1 MINFKEIVAEVIAKN
16 TDIEKQKI
24 LQNLEVPKNTTMG
37 DWAFP
42 CFILAKELKKSPVT
56 IAQELQEKIQNQ
68 ITNGEIA
75 EISDVSAVNG
85 FLNFKI
91 NNEALAK
98 DVINEF
104 KNSNK
109 EYGKSTMGEG
119 KTILVEYSS
128 PNIAKPFHIGHLKTT
143 ILGHCLYNV
152 YKFLGYNTIGLNHL
166 GDYGTQFAKLIE
178 GYKRWKDEY
187 DFSVEPIDT
196 MGKLYARINA
206 LCEEDESVLEICREN
221 FKKLEDGDPYCV
233 EVWDKF
239 RELSLK
245 EFNKI
250 YDMLGVKFDSTNGEA
265 FYSDKM
271 QEVIDILEKSGKL
284 TESQGAKIVD
294 LTDKR
299 IDTPC
304 IIQKANGSS
313 IYATRDL
320 AAILYR
326 ARTYDFDKCLYVV
339 AIEQNLHFRQVFA
352 VAEYLG
358 IDKKYT
364 DGLKHVSYGMIRLPE
379 GKMSTRKGNFVKVN
393 DLLNE
398 SVSKV
403 EEIMSTR
410 DIENKKEIAKK
421 VGIGAVVFNNLCENR
436 VKDQVFDLNQA
447 LNFNGETGPYIQYI
461 CVRANSVLE
470 KAGYI
475 PAAEDIDTKELQGED
490 AVNILNL
497 IYKFQETLISVAEK
511 DEPSILTR
519 YLIDLAK
526 SFSVFYNNNKI
537 MNDDKKVQDARL
549 CLTYMVRTILETG
562 LNLLGIEV
570 PEKM

>member
-68 ITNGEIA
+68 ITNGGIA

-221 FKKLEDGDPYCV
+221 FKKLENGDPYCV
-233 EVWDKF
+233 EVWNKF

-245 EFNKI
+245 EFEKI

-265 FYSDKM
+265 FY
-271 QEVIDILEKSGKL
+271 
-284 TESQGAKIVD
+284 
-294 LTDKR
+294 
-299 IDTPC
+299 
-304 IIQKANGSS
+304 
-313 IYATRDL
+313 
-320 AAILYR
+320 
-326 ARTYDFDKCLYVV
+326 
-339 AIEQNLHFRQVFA
+339 
-352 VAEYLG
+352 
-358 IDKKYT
+358 
-364 DGLKHVSYGMIRLPE
+364 
-379 GKMSTRKGNFVKVN
+379 
-393 DLLNE
+393 
-398 SVSKV
+398 
-403 EEIMSTR
+403 
-410 DIENKKEIAKK
+410 
-421 VGIGAVVFNNLCENR
+421 
-436 VKDQVFDLNQA
+436 
-447 LNFNGETGPYIQYI
+447 
-461 CVRANSVLE
+461 
-470 KAGYI
+470 
-475 PAAEDIDTKELQGED
+475 
-490 AVNILNL
+490 
-497 IYKFQETLISVAEK
+497 
-511 DEPSILTR
+511 
-519 YLIDLAK
+519 
-526 SFSVFYNNNKI
+526 
-537 MNDDKKVQDARL
+537 
-549 CLTYMVRTILETG
+549 
-562 LNLLGIEV
+562 
-570 PEKM
+570 